1 MLSSATPSANAGN
14 RRRFK
19 KAVPRHLDPV
29 LLHPSL
35 QQVHCLFCALCS
47 YLWVIESNLHFIGG
61 KGNSGLDKSH
71 SAHPE
76 IIGALPASGG
86 KLQLLISVYCLNLA
100 LASQHVPSFV
110 SVCFVFSF
118 FT

>member
-1 MLSSATPSANAGN
+1 M
-14 RRRFK
+14 
-19 KAVPRHLDPV
+19 
-29 LLHPSL
+29 
-35 QQVHCLFCALCS
+35 
-47 YLWVIESNLHFIGG
+47 HFIGR

-71 SAHPE
+71 SVHPE

-86 KLQLLISVYCLNLA
+86 KLQLLISVYCLNLV
-100 LASQHVPSFV
+100 LASQHVLSFV